1 MRVIA
6 GRCKGRVLFRPHG
19 NLIRPTSDRIKEYIF
34 DYLGS
39 EIENASVLD
48 LFSGSGN
55 LSIEALSRGAES
67 SILIDKSKEA
77 IRLIY
82 KNLELTKLLSQC
94 RVVHQDVFRFL
105 KIAAKSKLNFDYIF
119 ADPPYSANIYNEVI
133 ENIGKGDF
141 LKDGGLFILEC
152 DSRRF
157 IESQELPFVVVTRK
171 NFGDS
176 AIIVLKK
183 EGS

>member
-19 NLIRPTSDRIKEYIF
+19 KLIRPTSDRIKEFIF
-34 DYLGS
+34 DYLGN

-48 LFSGSGN
+48 LFSGTGN

-67 SILIDKSKEA
+67 SLLVDKSKEA

-105 KIAAKSKLNFDYIF
+105 KIAAKSNLKFDYIF

-133 ENIGKGDF
+133 DTIGKGDF
-141 LKDGGLFILEC
+141 LKDGGFFILEC

-157 IESQELPFVVVTRK
+157 IESQEIPLFMVTK
-171 NFGDS
+171 KVFGDS
-176 AIIVLKK
+176 AIIVFKK